1 MKEPI
6 SSLQNPRI
14 KQLVKL
20 REKSSERQKSGLFVI
35 EGRREISMAREGG
48 ISLQTLFYCPDL
60 PGNVRPPDYMVAL
73 LQDVT
78 LHVFE
83 KIAYRAGSDG
93 LLSLAAYRPGNL
105 AQLRLSYVPLPFM
118 LEAAEKP
125 GTSHA
130 IMRTA

>member
-20 REKSSERQKSGLFVI
+20 REKSSELQKSGLFVI
-35 EGRREISMAREGG
+35 EGRREISMAREAG

-60 PGNVRPPDYMVAL
+60 PGNVRPPDYMDDL
-73 LQDVT
+73 LQEVT

-83 KIAYRAGSDG
+83 KIAYLEGSDG
-93 LLSLAAYRPGNL
+93 LLALTEYRPGTL
-105 AQLRLSYVPLPFM
+105 DKLPLSDVPLLHF
-118 LEAAEKP
+118 LV
-125 GTSHA
+125 A
-130 IMRTA
+130 IRTIVGYV